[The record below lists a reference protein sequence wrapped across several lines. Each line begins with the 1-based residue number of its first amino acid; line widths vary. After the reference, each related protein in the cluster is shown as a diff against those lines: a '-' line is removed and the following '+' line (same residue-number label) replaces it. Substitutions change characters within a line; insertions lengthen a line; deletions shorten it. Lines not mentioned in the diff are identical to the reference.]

1 MRTHNYYF
9 FLGAFILLLVVAC
22 TSDPKVETGTLPSVD
37 DKKIASTI
45 TENVAPTPAPPTA
58 EEIAAA
64 EKKKEAEEKAA
75 KEALKAEKKK
85 EREEA
90 ASKERRRKRRE
101 KRKKR
106 KEAEKAAAEKLARET
121 AEAEANMVA
130 STPIT
135 TTTKSV
141 EVNSQTPEPIV
152 EEDLSGIDPDLLDV
166 VQAKSNGGT
175 PRIRFDSESYDFGR
189 IIQGKEIDHHFEF
202 TNTGSAPLVINNV
215 EVTCGCTTPFY
226 PFIPIEPG
234 ERGKISVHFSS
245 KGRLGNQ
252 TPTITVYTNT
262 DPGTFE
268 LQLKGIIDTEREG
281 Q

>member
-1 MRTHNYYF
+1 MRIHNPS
-9 FLGAFILLLVVAC
+9 LLLNTFILILLAFGC
-22 TSDPKVETGTLPSVD
+22 TSDPKVEADTLPSVGNE
-37 DKKIASTI
+37 KIASNI
-45 TENVAPTPAPPTA
+45 TETPPAPSA

-64 EKKKEAEEKAA
+64 EAKKIAIEKAEA
-75 KEALKAEKKK
+75 EALKAAKKK
-85 EREEA
+85 EKEEA

-106 KEAEKAAAEKLARET
+106 AAEKAAAEKLARKEAAKVIATT
-121 AEAEANMVA
+121 APSA
-130 STPIT
+130 PII
-135 TTTKSV
+135 KSV
-141 EVNSQTPEPIV
+141 PVT
-152 EEDLSGIDPDLLDV
+152 EEDLSDVDPELLKV
-166 VQAKSNGGT
+166 VQVKSTGGT
-175 PRIRFDSESYDFGR
+175 PKIRFDSEAFDFGR
-189 IIQGKEIDHHFEF
+189 IIQGKEIDHEFEF

-252 TPTITVYTNT
+252 SPTITVYTNT
-262 DPGTFE
+262 DPSTYE
-268 LQLKGIIDTEREG
+268 LYLKGIIDTEREG

>member
-1 MRTHNYYF
+1 MRIHNNYF
-9 FLGAFILLLVVAC
+9 FLSTFFLMLLAFAC
-22 TSDPKVETGTLPSVD
+22 TSDPKVETGALSSAD
-37 DKKIASTI
+37 DEQLASAI
-45 TENVAPTPAPPTA
+45 TEVTPPAPTA
-58 EEIAAA
+58 EEIA
-64 EKKKEAEEKAA
+64 EAEAAKIAKEKAA
-75 KEALKAEKKK
+75 AEALKAEKKK
-85 EREEA
+85 EKEEKA
-90 ASKERRRKRRE
+90 RKERRRKRRE
-101 KRKKR
+101 KRKK
-106 KEAEKAAAEKLARET
+106 EAAEKAAAEKLALREA
-121 AEAEANMVA
+121 AEAAANAPMPTSEEVSYQA
-130 STPIT
+130 VKAPI
-135 TTTKSV
+135 
-141 EVNSQTPEPIV
+141 
-152 EEDLSGIDPDLLDV
+152 EEDLSDIDPNLLEV
-166 VQAKSNGGT
+166 VQVKSNGGT
-175 PRIRFDSESYDFGR
+175 PQIRFDSESYDFGR
-189 IIQGKEIDHHFEF
+189 IIQGKEIDHEFEF

>member
-1 MRTHNYYF
+1 MRIHH
-9 FLGAFILLLVVAC
+9 LSLLLMVFSC
-22 TSDPKVETGTLPSVD
+22 TSDSKVDSTNNTKGENTVE
-37 DKKIASTI
+37 TI
-45 TENVAPTPAPPTA
+45 TEPIPPTT

-64 EKKKEAEEKAA
+64 EAEKEAAEKAEKEAQKIAKKKEK
-75 KEALKAEKKK
+75 
-85 EREEA
+85 EEA

-106 KEAEKAAAEKLARET
+106 AAEKAAAEKLARK
-121 AEAEANMVA
+121 EAARKA
-130 STPIT
+130 SEITENT
-135 TTTKSV
+135 TTNSSV
-141 EVNSQTPEPIV
+141 NVSPSQ
-152 EEDLSGIDPDLLDV
+152 EDLSDIDPDLLEV
-166 VQAKSNGGT
+166 IQVKSTGGQ
-175 PRIRFDSESYDFGR
+175 PNIRFDNDSYDFGR
-189 IIQGKEIDHHFEF
+189 IIEGEEIDHHFQF

-252 TPTITVYTNT
+252 NPTITVYTNT
-262 DPGTFE
+262 DSGIYE
-268 LQLKGIIDTEREG
+268 LNLKGIIDTEREG

>member
-1 MRTHNYYF
+1 MRIYNSSLLLST
-9 FLGAFILLLVVAC
+9 FILILLAVGC
-22 TSDPKVETGTLPSVD
+22 SSDPKVETNSLPSVGD
-37 DKKIASTI
+37 QEITNSIAEATPKP
-45 TENVAPTPAPPTA
+45 PTPSA

-64 EKKKEAEEKAA
+64 KAEELAAEKAA
-75 KEALKAEKKK
+75 AEALKAEKKK
-85 EREEA
+85 EKEEA

-106 KEAEKAAAEKLARET
+106 AAEKAAAEKLAREDATRAAATT
-121 AEAEANMVA
+121 AAVTAPDDAIARSVA
-130 STPIT
+130 
-135 TTTKSV
+135 V
-141 EVNSQTPEPIV
+141 VQ
-152 EEDLSGIDPDLLDV
+152 EEDLSDVDPELLKV
-166 VQAKSNGGT
+166 VQVKQTGGT
-175 PRIRFDSESYDFGR
+175 PRIRFDAETFDFGR
-189 IIQGKEIDHHFEF
+189 IIQGKEIDHEFEF
-202 TNTGSAPLVINNV
+202 TNVGSAPLVINNV

-268 LQLKGIIDTEREG
+268 LHLKGIIDTEREG

>member
-1 MRTHNYYF
+1 MRIHNKLF
-9 FLGAFILLLVVAC
+9 FLSAFFLMLLAFAC
-22 TSDPKVETGTLPSVD
+22 TSDSKVEAGALSSVD
-37 DKKIASTI
+37 DEKIASAI
-45 TENVAPTPAPPTA
+45 TETIVPTPAAPTA

-64 EKKKEAEEKAA
+64 EAAKAAEEKA
-75 KEALKAEKKK
+75 KEEALKAEKKK
-85 EREEA
+85 AKEEKA
-90 ASKERRRKRRE
+90 RKERRRKRRE
-101 KRKKR
+101 KRKKIA
-106 KEAEKAAAEKLARET
+106 AEKAAAEKLALREA
-121 AEAEANMVA
+121 AEAAANMT
-130 STPIT
+130 TPT
-135 TTTKSV
+135 SR
-141 EVNSQTPEPIV
+141 EVNYQSVKAPI
-152 EEDLSGIDPDLLDV
+152 EEDLSDIDPNLLDV

-189 IIQGKEIDHHFEF
+189 IIQGKEIDHEFEF

-268 LQLKGIIDTEREG
+268 LHLKGLIDTEREG

>member
-1 MRTHNYYF
+1 M
-9 FLGAFILLLVVAC
+9 LLAFAC
-22 TSDPKVETGTLPSVD
+22 NSDPKVETETIVD
-37 DKKIASTI
+37 GEKIASVI
-45 TENVAPTPAPPTA
+45 AEPTPEPTPSP

-64 EKKKEAEEKAA
+64 EAEKAAAEKAALKAAKKKEK
-75 KEALKAEKKK
+75 
-85 EREEA
+85 EEA
-90 ASKERRRKRRE
+90 ASKERKRKRRE
-101 KRKKR
+101 RRKKR
-106 KEAEKAAAEKLARET
+106 AAEKAAAEKLAQKEA
-121 AEAEANMVA
+121 AEAAQN
-130 STPIT
+130 T
-135 TTTKSV
+135 TIKNSSSIVKS
-141 EVNSQTPEPIV
+141 SS
-152 EEDLSGIDPDLLDV
+152 EEDLSGIDQELLDV
-166 VQAKSNGGT
+166 VQVKSNGGT

-189 IIQGKEIDHHFEF
+189 IIQGKEIDHQFEF

-252 TPTITVYTNT
+252 NPTITVYTNT

-268 LQLKGIIDTEREG
+268 LHLKGIIDTEREG

>member
-1 MRTHNYYF
+1 M
-9 FLGAFILLLVVAC
+9 LLVFAC
-22 TSDPKVETGTLPSVD
+22 TSDPKVETGTLSSVD
-37 DKKIASTI
+37 DKKLASTI
-45 TENVAPTPAPPTA
+45 TEPTPPAPTP
-58 EEIAAA
+58 EEIA
-64 EKKKEAEEKAA
+64 EAEAA
-75 KEALKAEKKK
+75 KVAEAEAAKKALKAAKKK
-85 EREEA
+85 EREEK

-101 KRKKR
+101 KRKKQA
-106 KEAEKAAAEKLARET
+106 AEKAAAEKLALREA
-121 AEAEANMVA
+121 AEAAA
-130 STPIT
+130 DATTPT
-135 TTTKSV
+135 SG
-141 EVNSQTPEPIV
+141 EVSYQAVKAPM
-152 EEDLSGIDPDLLDV
+152 EEDLSDIDPSLLDV
-166 VQAKSNGGT
+166 VQVKSNGGT

-189 IIQGKEIDHHFEF
+189 IIQGKEIDHEFEF

-262 DPGTFE
+262 DPGSFE
-268 LQLKGIIDTEREG
+268 LHLKGIIDTEREG

>member
-1 MRTHNYYF
+1 M
-9 FLGAFILLLVVAC
+9 LIAFGCA
-22 TSDPKVETGTLPSVD
+22 SEPKVETSTLTSVGNE
-37 DKKIASTI
+37 KIVSNI
-45 TENVAPTPAPPTA
+45 TETTPTPPAPSA

-64 EKKKEAEEKAA
+64 AAEKLAAEKAEEKA
-75 KEALKAEKKK
+75 LKAAKKK
-85 EREEA
+85 EKEEA

-106 KEAEKAAAEKLARET
+106 AAAKKEAEKLARK
-121 AEAEANMVA
+121 EAAREAAINSSSA
-130 STPIT
+130 SSTV
-135 TTTKSV
+135 KSPSV
-141 EVNSQTPEPIV
+141 P
-152 EEDLSGIDPDLLDV
+152 EEDLSDIDPDLLKV
-166 VQAKSNGGT
+166 IQGNSSGGT
-175 PRIRFDSESYDFGR
+175 PQIRFDAKSFDFGR
-189 IIQGKEIDHHFEF
+189 IIQGKEIDHEFEF

-215 EVTCGCTTPFY
+215 DVTCGCTTPFY

-252 TPTITVYTNT
+252 NPTVTVYTNT

-268 LQLKGIIDTEREG
+268 LYLKGIIDTEREG